1 MPTSRR
7 RSATTDAPLVKA
19 AIIYNI
25 CKFVEWPTTAA
36 NGGDFLIG
44 TVAAQENGPDLATLA
59 GKKIHGRTV
68 RIVEIKDEA
77 ALASCQA
84 VYLGR
89 AGLDADTL
97 SRLAGKP
104 ILTFTEATREG
115 ARPGAIDLTTD
126 GARIR
131 FSIHRG
137 VSERAGLR
145 LSSQLLK
152 LALVRDGRLIAAT
165 CAASGRETGDDHA
178 QVTSDPRR
186 RRQPRQSGDP
196 RGNARG
202 QL

>member
-1 MPTSRR
+1 LVLGALARCAARR
-7 RSATTDAPLVKA
+7 RRPLTFTPLLAVLTLVSLAHAPLATGADESPSVSTTDAPLVKA

-25 CKFVEWPTTAA
+25 CKFVEWPTNAA

-44 TVAAQENGPDLATLA
+44 TVAAQENGPALATLA

-84 VYLGR
+84 VYLGH

-97 SRLAGKP
+97 SHLAGKP
-104 ILTFTEATREG
+104 ILTFTEAAREG

-137 VSERAGLR
+137 ISERAGLR

-152 LALVRDGRLIAAT
+152 LAL
-165 CAASGRETGDDHA
+165 S
-178 QVTSDPRR
+178 VTED
-186 RRQPRQSGDP
+186 
-196 RGNARG
+196 
-202 QL
+202 